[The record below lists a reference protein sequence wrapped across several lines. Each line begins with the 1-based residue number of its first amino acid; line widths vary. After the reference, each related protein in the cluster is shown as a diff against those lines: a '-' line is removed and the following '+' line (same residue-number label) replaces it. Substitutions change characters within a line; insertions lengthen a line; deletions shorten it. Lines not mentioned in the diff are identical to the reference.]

1 MQQSKQNQ
9 RRKND
14 RRDPTHIK
22 PKFKE
27 QRQQEVICNPLR
39 ALNQKQA
46 EYIRLIETKPCIIAT
61 GFAGS
66 SKSYIPTVMAADA
79 YKLGTINKIII
90 TRPAI
95 STSKTVGFTSGD
107 FSTKMRMWLGGVVPI
122 LKERLGPMLD
132 IALEHEDISFIPLE
146 VIKGMSINDA
156 FIIVE
161 EASDLTKEEV
171 IKIVTRLGKNATLI
185 LAGDVRQSELKGE
198 SGLVWLVDFVK
209 RHNMQDT
216 FGFIDFNSTS
226 DIVRSESVKQFIIN
240 LVRDEKKSSQS

>member
-9 RRKND
+9 RRKGD

-27 QRQQEVICNPLR
+27 QRQQEVIYNPLR

-146 VIKGMSINDA
+146 VIK
-156 FIIVE
+156 
-161 EASDLTKEEV
+161 
-171 IKIVTRLGKNATLI
+171 IVTRLGKNATLI

-240 LVRDEKKSSQS
+240 LVRDEKKSNLKN